1 MVKAVKTGAK
11 KAVPSKVPKTAKSSK
26 EIKSKPITSSKKPT
40 PAVKPQVKKNAKK
53 PIEEKAKVSQVKS
66 KTPPKKV
73 PVPVKSISAV
83 SSRSKSQDKAKVPI
97 KSSPAPTKRQSSASP
112 APVSKKQKTSDTK
125 AVIKSNQPTKAKPA
139 PAPVPDVKNAKKSS
153 GNDKKPQKAG
163 IKPST
168 PKPSTPATSK
178 TAKNP
183 TDTPT
188 EKPKMVTAV
197 RKGRAAVDV
206 ECPKAKD
213 CHVYEEGA
221 TVWTVT
227 LNQADLGHNA
237 NKYYIIQLLQSDAS
251 QNTYYVWNR
260 WGRVGYSGQNAL
272 KGPFGDLNRAKMD
285 YQSKLRDKTRG
296 GYIEVQIVYGEE
308 NEPKPE
314 PPKAQKGKKK
324 TEEVKS
330 KLNQNVSDLVNLIFD
345 LKSINRTLAEIG
357 YDSKKMPLGKL
368 STVTI
373 KQGLEV
379 LKTIENALSL
389 KRTHELESLSSRFYS
404 LIPHDFGFQKMSN
417 FIINS
422 NEKVKQKVEM
432 LESLAD
438 MKIATNILEA
448 TVSGSPVDSHYEK
461 LNCKITPLEKKDPI
475 YDMLVQYVKNTHG
488 DTHSYY
494 TLTVEDIFKIEK
506 PGEKEK
512 FTEKIPNHMLLWHG
526 SRLTNWVGILSQGL
540 RIAPPEAPVSGY
552 MFGKGVY
559 FADMVSKSANYCFT
573 SKDNNTGILLLC
585 EVAVGNF
592 NPKIHSDYNAANLPK
607 GKNSTKGC
615 GLCAPPEKSYKKFE
629 GYSIPMGPGEKVTL
643 NGGYLQYNEYIVY
656 DTKQIKMKFLFR
668 VKFNYKY

>member
-11 KAVPSKVPKTAKSSK
+11 KAVPSKVAKTSK
-26 EIKSKPITSSKKPT
+26 GKIGIKSKPISSAKKAP
-40 PAVKPQVKKNAKK
+40 PAPKPQVKKNAKK
-53 PIEEKAKVSQVKS
+53 PIELKPKQDQTKN
-66 KTPPKKV
+66 KTPTKQA
-73 PVPVKSISAV
+73 PVPVKPVSARV
-83 SSRSKSQDKAKVPI
+83 SRSKSQDKAKVPT
-97 KSSPAPTKRQSSASP
+97 KPSPAPTKRQASASP
-112 APVSKKQKTSDTK
+112 APISKKQKTSDTK
-125 AVIKSNQPTKAKPA
+125 AVIKPSQDTKATTKS
-139 PAPVPDVKNAKKSS
+139 APVPSKANKNAA
-153 GNDKKPQKAG
+153 KPPVKTQKPD
-163 IKPST
+163 IKPSAL
-168 PKPSTPATSK
+168 KPATPASSK
-178 TAKNP
+178 TAQ
-183 TDTPT
+183 
-188 EKPKMVTAV
+188 KPDPPKEEIKMVKAV

-213 CHVYEEGA
+213 CHVFEEGA

-227 LNQADLGHNA
+227 LNQADLVHNA
-237 NKYYIIQLLQSDAS
+237 NKYYIIQLLQSDTA
-251 QNTYYVWNR
+251 QNMFYVWNR

-324 TEEVKS
+324 TEEK
-330 KLNQNVSDLVNLIFD
+330 KSDLDSRVANFVNLIFD

-368 STVTI
+368 STTTI

-379 LKTIENALSL
+379 LKLIENALSSN
-389 KRTHELESLSSRFYS
+389 KRNELESLSSRFYS

-417 FIINS
+417 FIINN

-432 LESLAD
+432 LENLAD

-461 LNCKITPLEKKDPI
+461 LDCKITPLEKKDPI
-475 YDMLVQYVKNTHG
+475 YDILVQYVKNTHG

-494 TLTVEDIFKIEK
+494 TLTVEDIFRVEK

-573 SKDNNTGILLLC
+573 SKDNNTGVLLLC
-585 EVAVGNF
+585 EVAIGDF
-592 NPKIHSDYNAANLPK
+592 NPKMHSDYNAGNLPK
-607 GKNSTKGC
+607 GKHSTKGC
-615 GLCAPPEKSYKKFE
+615 GLCAPPEKSYKKLE

-656 DTKQIKMKFLFR
+656 DTKQIKMKFIFR